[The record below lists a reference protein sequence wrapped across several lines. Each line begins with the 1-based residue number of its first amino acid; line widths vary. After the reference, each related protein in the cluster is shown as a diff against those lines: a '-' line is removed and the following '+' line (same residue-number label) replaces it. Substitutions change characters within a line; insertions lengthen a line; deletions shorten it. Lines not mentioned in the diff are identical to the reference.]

1 MKARTL
7 SDRLI
12 GRFAYLYMTLFV
24 IAAIIP
30 FMTIVS
36 TSFTDEQY
44 IRANGFDIFP
54 HAVTLDAYNY
64 ILGRGSSIMG
74 AYQVTLLVT
83 VAGTLVSMLLTT
95 MMAFALSRR
104 EWRMA
109 VPISFFVYFTMLF
122 NGGIVPWYIVTT
134 KYLHLYD
141 NLPALIVPYAINAFN
156 LIVLRSFISTIDNS
170 IFEAAKIDGSNEI
183 QLLFKI
189 ALPLSLPGI
198 ATISLFYA
206 ISFWNDW
213 WLGLMLISD
222 RELYPLQ
229 LLIRAITSNI
239 SYAASSGVNSSIAAA
254 AIPKEGVK
262 MATTVLT
269 IGPII
274 LLYPFLQ
281 RYFVKGLTIGSVKG

>member
-1 MKARTL
+1 MRSRTT
-7 SDRLI
+7 SDKFI
-12 GRFAYLYMTLFV
+12 NGFSYIYMILFV
-24 IAAIIP
+24 IVAIVP

-36 TSFTDEQY
+36 TSFTNEQY
-44 IRANGFDIFP
+44 IRANGFDILP
-54 HAVTLDAYNY
+54 HEFTWNAYKY
-64 ILGRGSSIMG
+64 ILGRGSSILG
-74 AYQVTLLVT
+74 AYKITLFVT
-83 VAGTLVSMLLTT
+83 VAGTLFSMLLTT
-95 MMAFALSRR
+95 MMAFALSRK

-122 NGGIVPWYIVTT
+122 NGGIVPWYIITS

-141 NLPALIVPYAINAFN
+141 NLAALIIPYAINAFN
-156 LIVLRSFISTIDNS
+156 LIVLRSFIATIDNG
-170 IFEAAKIDGSNEI
+170 IFEAAKIDGANEL
-183 QLLFKI
+183 QLLFRV
-189 ALPLSLPGI
+189 ALPLSLPGL
-198 ATISLFYA
+198 ATVCLFYGVA
-206 ISFWNDW
+206 YWNDW

-254 AIPKEGVK
+254 SIPKEGVK

>member
-1 MKARTL
+1 MKAYTL
-7 SDRLI
+7 SDKLLSWL
-12 GRFAYLYMTLFV
+12 AYLFMGLFS

-36 TSFTDEQY
+36 TSLTDEQY
-44 IRANGFDIFP
+44 IRAHGFDIFP
-54 HAVTLDAYNY
+54 HAITLDAYKY
-64 ILGRGSSIMG
+64 VLGRGSSIIG
-74 AYQVTLLVT
+74 AYQVTLFVT
-83 VAGTLVSMLLTT
+83 FVGTAFSLLLTT
-95 MMAFALSRR
+95 MMGFALSRR
-104 EWRMA
+104 EWRMS

-141 NLPALIVPYAINAFN
+141 SLAALILPYAINAFN
-156 LIVLRSFISTIDNS
+156 LIVLRSFFSTIDNA
-170 IFEAAKIDGSNEI
+170 IFEAARIDGANDLK
-183 QLLFKI
+183 LLFNI
-189 ALPLSLPGI
+189 ALPLAMPGL
-198 ATISLFYA
+198 ATIGLFYS
-206 ISFWNDW
+206 ISYWNDW
-213 WLGLMLISD
+213 WLSLMLISD

-239 SYAASSGVNSSIAAA
+239 SYATSSGANASIAAA
-254 AIPKEGVK
+254 SIPKEGVK

-274 LLYPFLQ
+274 LLYPLLQ

>member
-1 MKARTL
+1 MKASTL
-7 SDRLI
+7 SDKFI
-12 GRFAYLYMTLFV
+12 SRFAYVFMTLFV

-54 HAVTLDAYNY
+54 HAMTLDAYKY
-64 ILGRGSSIMG
+64 VLGRGSSILG
-74 AYQVTLLVT
+74 AYQVTLFVT
-83 VAGTLVSMLLTT
+83 IVGTMFSLLLTT

-104 EWRMA
+104 EWKMA
-109 VPISFFVYFTMLF
+109 LPISFFVYFTMLF
-122 NGGIVPWYIVTT
+122 NGGIVPWYIVTS

-141 NLPALIVPYAINAFN
+141 NLPALIIPYAINAFN

-170 IFEAAKIDGSNEI
+170 IFEAAKMDGSNDI

-189 ALPLSLPGI
+189 ALPLALPGL
-198 ATISLFYA
+198 ATIGLFYA

>member
-1 MKARTL
+1 MKAYTI
-7 SDRLI
+7 SDKLVAWLAYVAI
-12 GRFAYLYMTLFV
+12 GLFV

-36 TSFTDEQY
+36 TSLTDEQY

-54 HAVTLDAYNY
+54 HAITLDAYKY
-64 ILGRGSSIMG
+64 VLGRGSSILG
-74 AYQVTLLVT
+74 AYQVTLFVT
-83 VAGTLVSMLLTT
+83 FAGTAFSLLLTT

-104 EWRMA
+104 EWRMS

-141 NLPALIVPYAINAFN
+141 SLASLIVPYAINAFN
-156 LIVLRSFISTIDNS
+156 LIVLRSFFSTIDNA
-170 IFEAAKIDGSNEI
+170 IFEAARIDGANDI
-183 QLLFKI
+183 KLLFNI
-189 ALPLSLPGI
+189 ALPLAMPGL
-198 ATISLFYA
+198 ATIGLFYS
-206 ISFWNDW
+206 ISYWNDW
-213 WLGLMLISD
+213 WLALMLVSD

>member
-1 MKARTL
+1 MKHR
-7 SDRLI
+7 SSGDRI
-12 GRFAYLYMTLFV
+12 VEGFAYVYLISFV

-36 TSFTDEQY
+36 TSLTDERY
-44 IRANGFDIFP
+44 LRANGFDLFP
-54 HAVTLDAYNY
+54 HELSFEAYKFV
-64 ILGRGSSIMG
+64 LGRGSAILD
-74 AYQVTLLVT
+74 AYQVTVIVT
-83 VAGTLVSMLLTT
+83 VAGTLFSMLLTT
-95 MMAFALSRR
+95 MMAFALSRK

-109 VPISFFVYFTMLF
+109 GPISFLVYFTMLF
-122 NGGIVPWYIVTT
+122 NGGLVPWYIVTT

-141 NLPALIVPYAINAFN
+141 HLLALILPYAINAFN
-156 LIVLRSFISTIDNS
+156 LLIMRSFISTIDNS
-170 IFEAAKIDGSNEI
+170 IFEAAKIDGANEVH
-183 QLLFKI
+183 LLFRI
-189 ALPLSLPGI
+189 ALPLALPGI
-198 ATISLFYA
+198 ATIGLFYA
-206 ISFWNDW
+206 ISYWNDW
-213 WLGLMLISD
+213 WLGLMLVSD

-239 SYAASSGVNSSIAAA
+239 TYAAAGSANSSIAAA

-281 RYFVKGLTIGSVKG
+281 RYFVKGLTVGSVKG